1 MCDDRYAAI
10 AAVEM
15 VISQRLVRRLCE
27 HCKKPAKLSRGL
39 IQEFKEKRIDYRHM
53 FEPGGCRHCDKTGF
67 HGRMAI
73 CDALVVTDELRA
85 DIAENKALI
94 SDLRTKGRRRDRT
107 NLRKEGLKKVTAGLT
122 SLEELKRVI
131 G

>member
-1 MCDDRYAAI
+1 
-10 AAVEM
+10 
-15 VISQRLVRRLCE
+15 
-27 HCKKPAKLSRGL
+27 
-39 IQEFKEKRIDYRHM
+39 M